1 MTTLEYPADYEP
13 AEVADA
19 KNIVQDELDGAFY
32 GDTFFQETEDGEMPD
47 FIGLADKIVE
57 ALLKAGVH
65 VPTDLIKERF

>member
-32 GDTFFQETEDGEMPD
+32 GDNFFEHTEDGPIPD
-47 FIGLADKIVE
+47 FIGLADNIVE